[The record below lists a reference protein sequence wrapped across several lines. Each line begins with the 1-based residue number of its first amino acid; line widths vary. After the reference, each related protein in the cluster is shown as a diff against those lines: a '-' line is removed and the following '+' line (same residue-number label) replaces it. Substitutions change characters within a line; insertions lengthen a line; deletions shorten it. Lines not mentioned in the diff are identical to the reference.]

1 MDSSNGFA
9 HQQNPGTMGY
19 PWGCFWMVQLSHGWS
34 CDNSWAIF
42 GVHGRVDV
50 GFMSSEFFQRLAGLD
65 AMCTS
70 CEVKRAWYKAQ
81 SGEPNRT
88 RFAPYLSPIQV
99 ESPGIW
105 KHLWHNMAQQ
115 SNWMLLILCK
125 LLCDFCHCPV
135 AQPVSSWVESFDHVM
150 QVTPSLWA
158 FSYRRTHWPVA
169 TRQTLICPSWEP
181 LASSSESLLKATAM
195 TAFSCIIK
203 LPAAHPGTSTS
214 NESTN
219 QA

>member
-1 MDSSNGFA
+1 MPCARAVKSNE
-9 HQQNPGTMGY
+9 PGT
-19 PWGCFWMVQLSHGWS
+19 
-34 CDNSWAIF
+34 
-42 GVHGRVDV
+42 
-50 GFMSSEFFQRLAGLD
+50 RLNLENRIGLD
-65 AMCTS
+65 FPLTYPQS
-70 CEVKRAWYKAQ
+70 RWKA
-81 SGEPNRT
+81 
-88 RFAPYLSPIQV
+88 
-99 ESPGIW
+99 PGKW